1 MTGESFHLRK
11 QRTSSIRTEREGT
24 PLTTCVTIPTL
35 GDERK
40 VLLEPTLVSGQ
51 PIWRNSDVR

>member
-1 MTGESFHLRK
+1 MTGESFPLRK

-40 VLLEPTLVSGQ
+40 VLLEPTLVMRST
-51 PIWRNSDVR
+51 DLEEL